1 MTLFFPE
8 DSVLYNN
15 AMEMISLLGLL
26 LEFRRPCDINGSW
39 GELISSPND
48 GDRPWCDDDA
58 YLVQL
63 MADRIVELN
72 RIILMQSIRIAEL
85 NRKPDDE

>member
-15 AMEMISLLGLL
+15 ALAM
-26 LEFRRPCDINGSW
+26 
-39 GELISSPND
+39 ISSPND

-72 RIILMQSIRIAEL
+72 RIILMQSVRIAEL
-85 NRKPDDE
+85 NRKPDNE